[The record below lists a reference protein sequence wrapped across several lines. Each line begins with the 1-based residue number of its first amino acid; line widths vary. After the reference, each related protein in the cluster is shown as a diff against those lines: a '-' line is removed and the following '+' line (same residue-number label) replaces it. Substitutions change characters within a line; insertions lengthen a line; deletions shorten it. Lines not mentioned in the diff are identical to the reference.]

1 MVLKPYEENS
11 RTETNNFESPF
22 QAIPP
27 NQEVEKIL
35 SDRIK
40 DGDQQFLVHFK
51 NTDATEDMWISKEM
65 SHLNHRQLKEYQD
78 RRFEEALEDEPL
90 F

>member
-1 MVLKPYEENS
+1 MVLKQHEKNS
-11 RTETNNFESPF
+11 RTESNHLDSLF

-27 NQEVEKIL
+27 DRQVKTIL
-35 SDRIK
+35 SNRIK
-40 DGDQQFLVHFK
+40 DRDQQFLVHFK
-51 NTDATEDMWISKEM
+51 NTDATEDTWILKEM
-65 SHLNHRQLKEYQD
+65 SPFDRRQLKKFQD